1 MCCRVTGRYLH
12 TVCFCHNSIRNCPW
26 SAVSV
31 NLFSHWIFS
40 SLSSG
45 YADFSSVFSVFFRA
59 HWLTHMRQTQV
70 NNQIL
75 FALPPSAQLSMLNS
89 DSLRC
94 FCPFLNFLARW
105 IPAQTHWSVPRTQ
118 LLTLTEFRASHM
130 RCAPGYRHNDITG
143 LIIGKPNKYFP
154 IRRPKINIV
163 EDFGVPKT
171 VKNCCRIVSML
182 SQW

>member
-1 MCCRVTGRYLH
+1 
-12 TVCFCHNSIRNCPW
+12 
-26 SAVSV
+26 
-31 NLFSHWIFS
+31 
-40 SLSSG
+40 
-45 YADFSSVFSVFFRA
+45 
-59 HWLTHMRQTQV
+59 MRQTQV

-94 FCPFLNFLARW
+94 FCPFLIFLACW

-143 LIIGKPNKYFP
+143 LIIGKPNTNRTK
-154 IRRPKINIV
+154 NIIIANQV
-163 EDFGVPKT
+163 T
-171 VKNCCRIVSML
+171 TTRNCKLSPFWWKLQICFRNTN
-182 SQW
+182 SQWQLCFLFTPTFVKHIKIRHIERIK